1 MSTAAAVGAFTH
13 FSGTAAMQQVLMNML
28 TTGNHQLDLVLLPII
43 AMLVPIVLSNF
54 QKIFDSSNLTWI
66 WRLVV
71 WYMYRAY
78 EKYFPEPATKTY
90 TGTVRHR
97 NAGAENAVYTAL
109 TQTMSYEQMKTDD
122 TPVYISDTA
131 NKLACQMP
139 ETSTAIVTFEHEGH
153 TFKIEIDRSKTV
165 ITENRER
172 EIKND
177 SLRINFRCVASPNLG
192 FDPVKVYIQHLFT
205 KYNNSRSAHRAYCNE
220 QGKWRE
226 INNYRNVSDMN
237 MIYLGPLTKRITSVV
252 NAFIKKEAS
261 TNDAERA
268 KKTVMM
274 FCGPPGTGKTGT
286 AYAIANAS
294 QKPVYIL
301 TMTKSM
307 TCEQFN
313 GLVREVPPGSEILI
327 EEIDT
332 SNAFRRLDKQLPTT
346 DASSSSSS
354 GSRGQQSSG
363 STSELLNAQTV
374 QNFLDGNIGCQGCM
388 IILTTNNE
396 ADLNPTTVRAGR
408 VDVKCHF
415 GFADVSQ
422 IAGLY
427 KLEYE
432 EKFPDDKLEWA
443 AMIASHDI
451 TPAIVSRAFLCAKHS
466 DEDPFGEMITK
477 LLIEPE
483 EAKNYAPIPIPEPKQ
498 GERQIVVSLAAQ
510 E

>member
-1 MSTAAAVGAFTH
+1 MSAAAAVGAFTH
-13 FSGTAAMQQVLMNML
+13 YSGIAALQTMIMQHGL
-28 TTGNHQLDLVLLPII
+28 TGNQQLDVILIPTII
-43 AMLVPIVLSNF
+43 TCLPIVLSNF

-66 WRLVV
+66 WRVLV
-71 WYMYRAY
+71 WYLYRAY

-97 NAGAENAVYTAL
+97 NAGMENTVYNAL
-109 TQTMSYEQMKTDD
+109 TQTMSFEQMKTDD
-122 TPVYISDTA
+122 TPVYIADTA
-131 NKLACQMP
+131 NKLTSQLP

-153 TFKIEIDRSKTV
+153 VFKIEVDRSKAV
-165 ITENRER
+165 VTENRER

-177 SLRINFRCVASPNLG
+177 SLRISFRCVASPNLG

-226 INNYRNVSDMN
+226 STNFRNVSDLDK
-237 MIYLGPLTKRITSVV
+237 ICLGPRTKLI
-252 NAFIKKEAS
+252 NAVIDAFNKKEAS
-261 TNDAERA
+261 TNEAERA

-274 FCGPPGTGKTGT
+274 FYGPPGTGKTGT
-286 AYAIANAS
+286 AYAIANAG

-301 TMTKSM
+301 TITKSM
-307 TCEQFN
+307 TCAEFN
-313 GLVREVPPGSEILI
+313 SLVKEVPTGSEILI
-327 EEIDT
+327 EEID
-332 SNAFRRLDKQLPTT
+332 SNNAFRRQDKQLPT
-346 DASSSSSS
+346 DAYNSSASA
-354 GSRGQQSSG
+354 GSRGQQPSG
-363 STSELLNAQTV
+363 SPSELLNAQTV

-415 GFADVSQ
+415 GYADVSQ

-427 KLEYE
+427 KLEYGE
-432 EKFPDDKLEWA
+432 EFPADKHDWA

-451 TPAIVSRAFLCAKHS
+451 TPATISRAFLCAKYN

-477 LLIEPE
+477 MMTEPE
-483 EAKNYAPIPIPEPKQ
+483 EAKNYAPIPIPELKQ
-498 GERQIVVSLAAQ
+498 NGQQIVVSLAAQ